1 MLPRPVV
8 KSRPHRLG
16 HRIMTKCVWLRKLV
30 QDIESLTLK
39 HLELDKSPTS
49 VIIQKHLEASKK
61 LIPPCLR
68 ICDTFF
74 TQMIFLGTHGET
86 EGSIPPHLDK
96 DDHITALFSMGS
108 ECMIGNQGTTV
119 YIEKNEPDDR
129 LTIIKRIS
137 FRHGN
142 LQIGT
147 YDKVIHGSLG
157 WDSGERFVMNLSL
170 QKKILD
176 HFYTNGNGLYN
187 QYINHG
193 YPSGKFQIVGYD

>member
-1 MLPRPVV
+1 M
-8 KSRPHRLG
+8 
-16 HRIMTKCVWLRKLV
+16 
-30 QDIESLTLK
+30 
-39 HLELDKSPTS
+39 DKSPTL
-49 VIIQKHLEASKK
+49 VIIRKHLVASKK
-61 LIPPCLR
+61 NIPPCLW

-74 TQMIFLGTHGET
+74 TQMILLGTHGDT
-86 EGSIPPHLDK
+86 EGSIPPHLDE

-108 ECMIGNQGTTV
+108 ECMIGNQGQTV

-129 LTIIKRIS
+129 LTFMKRIS

-147 YDKVIHGSLG
+147 YDKVIHGSMG
-157 WDSGERFVMNLSL
+157 WDRGERFVINLSL
-170 QKKILD
+170 QKNILD

-187 QYINHG
+187 QYITHG